1 MELENA
7 LQLLK
12 EHHFVAE
19 KPTLNESDL
28 RFDSMDQFIDFTKAK
43 GYYQNQV
50 KIGTIITVL
59 SEKDLKTAGDDIGG
73 LIIKHYC
80 KDYETS
86 KKELQEAWNLGWTIE
101 DPDGYVED
109 DFKDAK
115 NIDECVEVFRKAA
128 IMHAFLNNF

>member
-50 KIGTIITVL
+50 KIGTINTVL

-109 DFKDAK
+109 DFKDSK

>member
-19 KPTLNESDL
+19 KPALNESDL

-50 KIGTIITVL
+50 KIGTINTIL

>member
-12 EHHFVAE
+12 ENHFVAE

-28 RFDSMDQFIDFTKAK
+28 RFDSMNQFIDFTKAK

-50 KIGTIITVL
+50 KIGTINTVL

-86 KKELQEAWNLGWTIE
+86 KKDLQEAWNLGWTIE

-109 DFKDAK
+109 DFKDSK

>member
-19 KPTLNESDL
+19 KPSLNESDL

-50 KIGTIITVL
+50 KIGTINTVL
-59 SEKDLKTAGDDIGG
+59 SEKDLKSAGDDIGG

>member
-1 MELENA
+1 MKLKEA

-12 EHHFVAE
+12 ENHFVTE
-19 KPTLNESDL
+19 KPSLNESDL
-28 RFDSMDQFIDFTKAK
+28 RFDSMDQFLDFTKTR

-50 KIGTIITVL
+50 KIGTINTML

-86 KKELQEAWNLGWTIE
+86 KKELQEAWNLGWTVE

-109 DFKDAK
+109 DFKGAK

>member
-50 KIGTIITVL
+50 KIGTINTIL

>member
-19 KPTLNESDL
+19 KLTLNESDL

-50 KIGTIITVL
+50 KIGTINTVL

-80 KDYETS
+80 KDYETP

-109 DFKDAK
+109 DFKDSK

>member
-50 KIGTIITVL
+50 KIGTINTIL

-80 KDYETS
+80 KDYETQ

>member
-1 MELENA
+1 MELKEA

-12 EHHFVAE
+12 ENHFVTE

-28 RFDSMDQFIDFTKAK
+28 RFDSMDQFLDFTKTR

-50 KIGTIITVL
+50 KIGTINTML

>member
-19 KPTLNESDL
+19 KPVLNESDL

-50 KIGTIITVL
+50 KIGTINAVPAQIHLATFNLVL
-59 SEKDLKTAGDDIGG
+59 LKK
-73 LIIKHYC
+73 L
-80 KDYETS
+80 
-86 KKELQEAWNLGWTIE
+86 
-101 DPDGYVED
+101 
-109 DFKDAK
+109 
-115 NIDECVEVFRKAA
+115 
-128 IMHAFLNNF
+128 

>member
-1 MELENA
+1 MELKEA
-7 LQLLK
+7 LYLLK
-12 EHHFVAE
+12 ENHFITE
-19 KPTLNESDL
+19 KPSLNESDL
-28 RFDSMDQFIDFTKAK
+28 RFDSMDQFLDFTKTR

-50 KIGTIITVL
+50 KIGTINTML

-86 KKELQEAWNLGWTIE
+86 KKGLQEAWNLGWTVE

-109 DFKDAK
+109 DFNGAK

>member
-50 KIGTIITVL
+50 KIGTINTVL

>member
-50 KIGTIITVL
+50 KIGTINTIL

-80 KDYETS
+80 KDYKTS

>member
-1 MELENA
+1 MELKEA

-12 EHHFVAE
+12 ENHFVTE
-19 KPTLNESDL
+19 KPSLNESDL
-28 RFDSMDQFIDFTKAK
+28 RFDSMDQFLDFTKTRV
-43 GYYQNQV
+43 YYQNQV
-50 KIGTIITVL
+50 KIGTINTML

-86 KKELQEAWNLGWTIE
+86 KKELQEAWNLGWTVE

-109 DFKDAK
+109 DFKGAK

>member
-19 KPTLNESDL
+19 KPSLNESDL
-28 RFDSMDQFIDFTKAK
+28 RFDGMDQFIDFTKAK

-50 KIGTIITVL
+50 KIGTINTVL
-59 SEKDLKTAGDDIGG
+59 SEKDLKSAGDDIGG

>member
-19 KPTLNESDL
+19 KPVLNESDL

-50 KIGTIITVL
+50 KIGTINTVL

>member
-1 MELENA
+1 MELKEA

-12 EHHFVAE
+12 ENHFVTE
-19 KPTLNESDL
+19 KPYLNESDL
-28 RFDSMDQFIDFTKAK
+28 RFDSMDQFLDFTKTR

-50 KIGTIITVL
+50 KIGTINTML

-86 KKELQEAWNLGWTIE
+86 KKELQEAWNLGWTVE

-109 DFKDAK
+109 DFKGAK

>member
-1 MELENA
+1 MELKEA

-12 EHHFVAE
+12 ENHFVTE
-19 KPTLNESDL
+19 KPSLNESDL
-28 RFDSMDQFIDFTKAK
+28 RFDSMDQFLDFTKTR

-50 KIGTIITVL
+50 KIGTINTML

-86 KKELQEAWNLGWTIE
+86 KKELQEAWNLGWTVE

>member
-19 KPTLNESDL
+19 KPALNESDL

-50 KIGTIITVL
+50 KIGTINTIL

-86 KKELQEAWNLGWTIE
+86 KKELQEAWNLGWTVE

-109 DFKDAK
+109 DFKNAK

>member
-1 MELENA
+1 MELKEA

-12 EHHFVAE
+12 ENHFVTE
-19 KPTLNESDL
+19 KPSLNESDL
-28 RFDSMDQFIDFTKAK
+28 RFDSMDQFLDFTKTRE
-43 GYYQNQV
+43 YYQNQV
-50 KIGTIITVL
+50 KIGTINTML

-86 KKELQEAWNLGWTIE
+86 KKELQEAWNLGWTVE

-109 DFKDAK
+109 DFKGAK

>member
-1 MELENA
+1 MELKDA

-12 EHHFVAE
+12 ENHFVTE

-28 RFDSMDQFIDFTKAK
+28 RFDSMDQFLDFTKTR

-50 KIGTIITVL
+50 KIGTINTML

-86 KKELQEAWNLGWTIE
+86 KKELQEAWNLGWTVE

>member
-19 KPTLNESDL
+19 KPALNESDL

-50 KIGTIITVL
+50 KIGTINTVL

>member
-28 RFDSMDQFIDFTKAK
+28 RFDRMDQFIDFTKAK

-50 KIGTIITVL
+50 KIGTINTVL

>member
-50 KIGTIITVL
+50 KIGTINTIL

-86 KKELQEAWNLGWTIE
+86 KKELREAWNLGWTVE

>member
-1 MELENA
+1 MELKEA
-7 LQLLK
+7 LHLLK
-12 EHHFVAE
+12 ENHFVTE
-19 KPTLNESDL
+19 KPSLNESDL
-28 RFDSMDQFIDFTKAK
+28 RFDSMDQFLDFTKTR

-50 KIGTIITVL
+50 KIGTINTML

-86 KKELQEAWNLGWTIE
+86 KKELQEAWNLGWTVE